1 MTRHIISENRKI
13 AYTIVMKP
21 KASFCLRRMPD
32 GEVIGQIIDEQGC
45 IVETRNFGK
54 FSVEE
59 FERCSAVLSLE
70 MPDLHLQPIDV
81 TVSNN

>member
-1 MTRHIISENRKI
+1 
-13 AYTIVMKP
+13 MKP

-32 GEVIGQIIDEQGC
+32 GEVIGQVIDEHGFV
-45 IVETRNFGK
+45 VETRNFGK

-59 FERCSAVLSLE
+59 FEKCSAVLNLA

-81 TVSNN
+81 TVSDN

>member
-1 MTRHIISENRKI
+1 
-13 AYTIVMKP
+13 MKS
-21 KASFCLRRMPD
+21 KAAFCLRRMPD
-32 GEVIGQIIDEQGC
+32 GEVIGQIIDEKGS

-59 FERCSAVLSLE
+59 FEKCSAVLNLG
-70 MPDLHLQPIDV
+70 MPGLHLQPIDV

>member
-1 MTRHIISENRKI
+1 MT
-13 AYTIVMKP
+13 MKP

-32 GEVIGQIIDEQGC
+32 GEVIGQVIDEHGS

-59 FERCSAVLSLE
+59 FEKCSAVLNLA

-81 TVSNN
+81 TVSDN